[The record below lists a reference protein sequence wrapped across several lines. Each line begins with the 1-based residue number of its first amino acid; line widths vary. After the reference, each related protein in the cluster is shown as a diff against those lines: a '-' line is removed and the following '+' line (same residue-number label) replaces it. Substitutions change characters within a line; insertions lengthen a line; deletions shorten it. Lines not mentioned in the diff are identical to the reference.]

1 MIACCPP
8 DRGSVAAL
16 NSEGARAYDSP
27 VRRPAGRAGRD
38 YLVLAAVA
46 GTVLAGLVLYSQTVA
61 CYEDEGHHLLAAQ
74 LIRAGHRPYVDF
86 FYQHPPLYAYLVA
99 GWMRVFGDGWRS
111 PHLMSALLTAS
122 SALIAG
128 EYVYSRLE
136 KWRLAGA
143 VIAMVLASFQFY
155 VIAFG
160 TIGQAYG
167 LCLFAVAAAFRL
179 AVAAADEHGAARCF
193 WCGLA
198 AGAAAA
204 SWLLTAPVVLILLLW
219 LVGQGTTAQRWKKG
233 TLFAAGTVVPF
244 LPLLWLAWQ
253 APRAAFFDVVE
264 FHLFYRSAN
273 LHYHPTFRQD
283 VGTAASLLAEP
294 AVAVPLL
301 LGAAALL
308 FASRGEW
315 AEGRKRETYL
325 GAWLIAG
332 LSALAVLAHPTF
344 PQYFLPIFPFL
355 GILGALGVCGL
366 GQRVW
371 TPGTT
376 AWPAVVLM
384 ALCAAELLLPLYRV
398 RYGYPIRWQAYEEV
412 AREINRVTPAERSL
426 YADTL
431 LCYVAARRLPP
442 PGLESD
448 VAPLLELS
456 PELAGSLHVVPH
468 SELDAWLPT
477 GRFDTICL
485 DETDERIRTLDLS
498 RVYAKQEH
506 LNGYCLFWGRSTR
519 GKLD

>member
-1 MIACCPP
+1 MIARCPP
-8 DRGSVAAL
+8 DRGSVAVL
-16 NSEGARAYDSP
+16 NSEGARAYDSL
-27 VRRPAGRAGRD
+27 VRRPAGRLGGD
-38 YLVLAAVA
+38 LPVLAAVA
-46 GTVLAGLVLYSQTVA
+46 MTVLAGLVLYSQAVA

-86 FYQHPPLYAYLVA
+86 FYQHPPLYAYLTA
-99 GWMRVFGDGWRS
+99 AWMRIAGDSWRS
-111 PHLMSALLTAS
+111 PHLMSALLTAV

-136 KWRLAGA
+136 KWRRAGA
-143 VIAMVLASFQFY
+143 VVAMVLASFQFY

-160 TIGQAYG
+160 TLGQAYG
-167 LCLFAVAAAFRL
+167 LCLFAVALAFRL
-179 AVAAADEHGAARCF
+179 AVAVADEHWTARCF
-193 WCGLA
+193 GCGLA

-204 SWLLTAPVVLILLLW
+204 SWLLTAPVVLILLVW
-219 LVGQGTTAQRWKKG
+219 LVGRGTTRQRWKKG
-233 TLFAAGTVVPF
+233 TLFTAGTVVPF

-253 APRAAFFDVVE
+253 APRAALFDVVE

-283 VGTAASLLAEP
+283 VGTAASLLAAP

-301 LGAAALL
+301 LGAVALL

-315 AEGRKRETYL
+315 AEGRKREFYL
-325 GAWLIAG
+325 CAWLIAG
-332 LSALAVLAHPTF
+332 LSALAVLAHPAF

-355 GILGALGVCGL
+355 GILGALGVCAL
-366 GQRVW
+366 GQRIW
-371 TPGTT
+371 TRGGT
-376 AWPAVVLM
+376 AWPAVVLV

-412 AREINRVTPAERSL
+412 ARAINRVTPADGSL

-448 VAPLLELS
+448 VAPPLNL
-456 PELAGSLHVVPH
+456 PPQLARSLHAV
-468 SELDAWLPT
+468 SQAELDEWLAA
-477 GRFDTICL
+477 GRFDTVCL
-485 DETDERIRTLDLS
+485 NETEEKIRKLDLS
-498 RVYAKQEH
+498 RVYTKQTRI
-506 LNGYCLFWGRSTR
+506 NGYCIFWR
-519 GKLD
+519 GAVH